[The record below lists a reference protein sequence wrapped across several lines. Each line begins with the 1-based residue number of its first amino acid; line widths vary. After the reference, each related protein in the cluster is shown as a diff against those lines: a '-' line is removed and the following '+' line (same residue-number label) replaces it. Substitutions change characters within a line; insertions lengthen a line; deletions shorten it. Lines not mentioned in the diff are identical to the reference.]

1 MRLPLLLPRH
11 LTIALRIYLGFAV
24 ITLLLLA
31 SGSVA
36 LWQLATIGG
45 SEQQVREQT
54 LPALAASNQLQL
66 LLLQAGRDGQA
77 GFASSS
83 HDQLDAMR
91 QRLVA
96 LASAATEAHRQLQTL
111 LSDGSSAALEQPLRA
126 YFAAL
131 DQQLSARSDELQ
143 AATQRQRLL
152 QQSLS
157 AVEDAELALLEL
169 MDLGEFSDDP
179 QLVALAALANP
190 MQGQLVAVSTS
201 LRELATAAN
210 SDQLQHISD
219 DLAFALSDFEAKRSY
234 LRQQG
239 EGLGDDSLQAAI
251 GAAEPLLPLLQ
262 PQPLLARERL
272 AELQRQAAATASA
285 SASAAQA
292 NHAEAAITSPLNA
305 LIEQVRHSAVA
316 SQQQVASAVS
326 GGRLLLTLFL
336 LLSLPLAV
344 IAAWLSVR
352 ALRQPLGRINR
363 RLAGLAAGDLRETLQ
378 VQGSDELSELASNIN
393 RMAEAQR
400 QVLRRVQQ
408 SVSALEQTG
417 ARVSAGSHG
426 ALKVADGQHQLV
438 SLLNDASTALRDA
451 GRSLSGEA
459 LVIDSASQQSHQQA
473 LQLHQLATAGQQAQ
487 AALAL
492 EMGQA
497 AERLAE
503 LEQASR
509 EVGSILDVIRTIAE
523 QTNLLALNAAIEAA
537 RAGEQGRG
545 FAVVADE
552 VRQLAM
558 RTQRATGDVD
568 RLIANV
574 RERASAVAAVIHSSG
589 DQARTSAER
598 SSQESAMLTTV
609 CDQLANLSERA
620 TVVTHAADHQ
630 LQLATSVDERL
641 AAVSQLTTELQQLAA
656 TMDEAG
662 TALVSHLQQLR
673 GAASHFNLGQ

>member
-1 MRLPLLLPRH
+1 MRLPPMLPRH

-31 SGSVA
+31 SGTVA
-36 LWQLATIGG
+36 LWQLAAIDR

-77 GFASSS
+77 GFASS
-83 HDQLDAMR
+83 DEAQLQTIR
-91 QRLVA
+91 QRLEP
-96 LASAATEAHRQLQTL
+96 LASAARQAHQQLGTL
-111 LSDGSSAALEQPLRA
+111 LVEDSGARLGPLLEAYIGALN
-126 YFAAL
+126 
-131 DQQLSARSDELQ
+131 QQLDARQRELQ
-143 AATQRQRLL
+143 AAVSRQQAL
-152 QQSLS
+152 QQSL
-157 AVEDAELALLEL
+157 VLLDDAELALLEL
-169 MDLGEFSDDP
+169 MDLGEYSDDQ

-190 MQGQLVAVSTS
+190 MQGQLVAVRTS
-201 LRELATAAN
+201 LRDLALAAN
-210 SDQLQHISD
+210 AEEIQRINDE
-219 DLAFALSDFEAKRSY
+219 LAFALSDFEAKRSY
-234 LRQQG
+234 LKQQG
-239 EGLGDDSLQAAI
+239 AGLDDDSLQTAI
-251 GAAEPLLPLLQ
+251 SSAEPLLPLLQ
-262 PQPLLARERL
+262 PQPMLAKVRL
-272 AELQRQAAATASA
+272 SELQQQAEASTSARIAAS
-285 SASAAQA
+285 
-292 NHAEAAITSPLNA
+292 AEAAINSPLAA
-305 LIEQVRHSAVA
+305 LIDKVRDSAA
-316 SQQQVASAVS
+316 ATQQQVAGAVS
-326 GGRLLLTLFL
+326 GGRLLLALFL

-352 ALRQPLGRINR
+352 ALRRPLGRINR

-393 RMAEAQR
+393 RMAEAQL
-400 QVLRRVQQ
+400 QVLRRVQE
-408 SVSALEQTG
+408 SVVALEQTG
-417 ARVSAGSHG
+417 ARINAGGHG
-426 ALKVADGQHQLV
+426 ALRVADGQHQLV
-438 SLLNDASTALRDA
+438 SVLNDASIALRDA
-451 GRSLSGEA
+451 GRNLSGEA
-459 LVIDSASQQSHQQA
+459 LAIDDASQGSHQQA
-473 LQLHQLATAGQQAQ
+473 LQLHQLAATGQQAQ

-492 EMGQA
+492 EMGEA
-497 AERLAE
+497 AERLTE

-574 RERASAVAAVIHSSG
+574 RERASAVAAVIRSSG
-589 DQARTSAER
+589 EQARTSAER
-598 SSQESAMLTTV
+598 STEESAMLAAI
-609 CDQLANLSERA
+609 CSQLAKLSERA
-620 TVVTHAADHQ
+620 TVVTRAADHQ
-630 LQLATSVDERL
+630 LRLATSVDERL
-641 AAVSQLTTELQQLAA
+641 VAVSQLTGELQQLAA

-662 TALVSHLQQLR
+662 AALVSHLQQLR

>member
-251 GAAEPLLPLLQ
+251 SAAEPLLPLLQ

-285 SASAAQA
+285 A
-292 NHAEAAITSPLNA
+292 
-305 LIEQVRHSAVA
+305 
-316 SQQQVASAVS
+316 
-326 GGRLLLTLFL
+326 
-336 LLSLPLAV
+336 
-344 IAAWLSVR
+344 
-352 ALRQPLGRINR
+352 
-363 RLAGLAAGDLRETLQ
+363 
-378 VQGSDELSELASNIN
+378 
-393 RMAEAQR
+393 
-400 QVLRRVQQ
+400 
-408 SVSALEQTG
+408 
-417 ARVSAGSHG
+417 
-426 ALKVADGQHQLV
+426 
-438 SLLNDASTALRDA
+438 
-451 GRSLSGEA
+451 
-459 LVIDSASQQSHQQA
+459 
-473 LQLHQLATAGQQAQ
+473 
-487 AALAL
+487 
-492 EMGQA
+492 
-497 AERLAE
+497 
-503 LEQASR
+503 
-509 EVGSILDVIRTIAE
+509 
-523 QTNLLALNAAIEAA
+523 
-537 RAGEQGRG
+537 
-545 FAVVADE
+545 
-552 VRQLAM
+552 
-558 RTQRATGDVD
+558 
-568 RLIANV
+568 
-574 RERASAVAAVIHSSG
+574 
-589 DQARTSAER
+589 
-598 SSQESAMLTTV
+598 
-609 CDQLANLSERA
+609 
-620 TVVTHAADHQ
+620 
-630 LQLATSVDERL
+630 
-641 AAVSQLTTELQQLAA
+641 
-656 TMDEAG
+656 
-662 TALVSHLQQLR
+662 
-673 GAASHFNLGQ
+673 